1 MPDKQKP
8 AEVRI
13 GAIKATIWTNESE
26 SGPWHSVTFSRL
38 YKDGEEWKNT
48 GNFRRDDLLLLAKVV
63 DHAHTRILEL
73 QQHAPQSQ
81 TD

>member
-1 MPDKQKP
+1 MASSQKP
-8 AEVRI
+8 VDVRI

-26 SGPWHSVTFSRL
+26 SGLWHSVNFSRL

-63 DHAHTRILEL
+63 DLAHTRILEL
-73 QQHAPQSQ
+73 QQHASQSQ